1 MADPKFPPAPD
12 WQPETLLVHGGSLRS
27 GHGEL
32 SEAMYLTQS
41 FVYESAEQAERRFK
55 DEEPGYI
62 YSRFSNPTVAMFEER
77 VRLLEGAQ
85 ACRATAT
92 GMAAVTAALLCYLRA
107 GDHVVAARALF
118 GSCRYV
124 IEDLCPRFGIATT
137 LIDGTDL
144 EAWAKAM
151 APNTKMVFFETPANP
166 TLDLVDIAAVC
177 KIAHDHKAL
186 VVVDNVFATPMLQR
200 PLQHGADIVVYSAT
214 KHMDGQGR
222 CLGGAVLC
230 SEQFLKDHLG
240 VFLRQTGP
248 AISPFN
254 AWVMLKSLETM
265 PLRVRAQCESAAK
278 VADFLAEAGAISS
291 VLYPGRPDFAQAE
304 LVKRQM
310 TGHGQVVTFTL
321 KGSKPAAFA
330 FLNALKLIK
339 ISNNL
344 GDAKSLITHPA
355 TTTHQRLTPQARGE
369 LGITDGM
376 LRLSIGL
383 ESVVD
388 LIGDLKAGLAAVDKL
403 SAQ

>member
-1 MADPKFPPAPD
+1 M
-12 WQPETLLVHGGSLRS
+12 
-27 GHGEL
+27 
-32 SEAMYLTQS
+32 
-41 FVYESAEQAERRFK
+41 
-55 DEEPGYI
+55 
-62 YSRFSNPTVAMFEER
+62 
-77 VRLLEGAQ
+77 RLLEGAD

-92 GMAAVTAALLCYLRA
+92 GMAAVTAAMLCYLKA

-124 IEDLCPRFGIATT
+124 IEELCPRFGIATT
-137 LIDGTDL
+137 MIDGTDL
-144 EAWAKAM
+144 NAWKAAM
-151 APNTKMVFFETPANP
+151 RPNTKMVFFETPANP
-166 TLDLVDIAAVC
+166 TLELVDIAAVSE
-177 KIAHDHKAL
+177 IAHKGGAL

-200 PLQHGADIVVYSAT
+200 PLKHGADVVVYSAT

-222 CLGGAVLC
+222 CLGGAILC
-230 SEQFLKDHLG
+230 SEPFLKDHLS

-278 VADFLAEAGAISS
+278 VADHMADVAGITG
-291 VLYPGRPDFAQAE
+291 VLYPTREDFPQAA

-310 TGHGQVVTFTL
+310 SGGGQIVTFSL
-321 KGSKPAAFA
+321 AGGKAAAFR
-330 FLNALKLIK
+330 FLNALTLIK

-355 TTTHQRLTPQARGE
+355 TTTHQRLKSEARAE

-376 LRLSIGL
+376 LRLSVGL
-383 ESVVD
+383 EAVTD
-388 LIGDLKAGLAAVDKL
+388 LIADLNAGLAA
-403 SAQ
+403 SGG